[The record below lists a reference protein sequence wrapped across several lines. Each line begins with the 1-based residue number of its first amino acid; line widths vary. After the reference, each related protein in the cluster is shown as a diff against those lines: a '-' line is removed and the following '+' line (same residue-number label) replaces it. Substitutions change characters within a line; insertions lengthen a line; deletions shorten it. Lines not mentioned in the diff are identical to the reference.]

1 MAPETEAPD
10 IETVGVALIDSLNTA
25 VIVTLLDKPKRLS
38 SSLSLKVV
46 VGAVLSTVKVILSV
60 PAYVFPAG
68 SVPVTVTV

>member
-1 MAPETEAPD
+1 MTTPVIEIDGVEVIASLKKAVMVTESD
-10 IETVGVALIDSLNTA
+10 TA
-25 VIVTLLDKPKRLS
+25 RMLS
-38 SSLSLKVV
+38 ASVSLKVV